1 MKRVVIAFILG
12 VIIFPLAA
20 QDLQG
25 NDDAPREDALELYRK
40 RQYERAIEV
49 CREELKLYTDDQV
62 NKKLDSYTVMCWS
75 MMRLKQYDEVIKN
88 GKEALSVFRYDQRII
103 ETVGEA
109 YFYKGD
115 NLNALEYFEKYAVL
129 NPTGQFIENCYYFM
143 GEIYIR
149 LGEFAHADI
158 ALSTALYHSP
168 NVAGWWSRL
177 GYAKE
182 MGEDK
187 EGALAAYKQAVELQ
201 PNQEAAL
208 SGLERL
214 QNS

>member
-1 MKRVVIAFILG
+1 MKKLIILLALAA
-12 VIIFPLAA
+12 VFMPLAA
-20 QDLQG
+20 QEEEK
-25 NDDAPREDALELYRK
+25 EDALELYRNG
-40 RQYERAIEV
+40 QYERAIEV
-49 CREELKLYTDDQV
+49 CQGELDIYGEDEV
-62 NKKLDSYTVMCWS
+62 NKKLDSYNVMCWS
-75 MMRLKQYDEVIKN
+75 FMRLGRYDDAIN
-88 GKEALSVFRYDQRII
+88 FGQQALSIFRYDQRVI
-103 ETVGEA
+103 ETMGEA
-109 YFYKGD
+109 HFYKGE
-115 NLNALEYFEKYAVL
+115 NINALGYFEQYAVL
-129 NPTGQFIENCYYFM
+129 NPTGQRIENAYYYM

-187 EGALAAYKQAVELQ
+187 EGALVAYKQAVELQ
-201 PNQEAAL
+201 PDNEAAL

-214 QNS
+214 QGS

>member
-1 MKRVVIAFILG
+1 MRKIIMTLILAG
-12 VIIFPLAA
+12 CLFPLAA
-20 QDLQG
+20 QETKK
-25 NDDAPREDALELYRK
+25 EDALELYRNH
-40 RQYERAIEV
+40 QYERAIEV
-49 CREELKLYTDDQV
+49 CKVELESYSDDQV

-75 MMRLKQYDEVIKN
+75 FIRLDRYDDVIKY
-88 GKEALSVFRYDQRII
+88 GKEALSIFRYDQRII
-103 ETVGEA
+103 ETLGEA

-115 NLNALEYFEKYAVL
+115 NLNALDYFERYAVL
-129 NPTGQFIENCYYFM
+129 NPTGQWIQNSYYFM

-158 ALSTALYHSP
+158 ALSTALYYSP

-187 EGALAAYKQAVELQ
+187 EGALVAYKQAVELQ
-201 PNQEAAL
+201 PDYEAAL

>member
-1 MKRVVIAFILG
+1 MKKAIGILFLAG
-12 VIIFPLAA
+12 LLLPLAA
-20 QDLQG
+20 QNNPAG
-25 NDDAPREDALELYRK
+25 GETREDALVLYRN

-49 CREELKLYTDDQV
+49 CQKELEEYTEDQV

-75 MMRLKQYDEVIKN
+75 LIRLNRYDDVIKY
-88 GKEALSVFRYDQRII
+88 GREALNVFRYDQRII
-103 ETVGEA
+103 ETLGEA

-115 NLNALEYFEKYAVL
+115 NLSAREYFQQYAVL
-129 NPTGQFIENCYYFM
+129 NPTGQWIQNAYYYM
-143 GEIYIR
+143 GEVYIR

-168 NVAGWWSRL
+168 NTAGWWSRL

-182 MGEDK
+182 MGEDSA
-187 EGALAAYKQAVELQ
+187 GALDAYRQAVKLQ
-201 PNQEAAL
+201 PDNEAAL

-214 QNS
+214 QGN